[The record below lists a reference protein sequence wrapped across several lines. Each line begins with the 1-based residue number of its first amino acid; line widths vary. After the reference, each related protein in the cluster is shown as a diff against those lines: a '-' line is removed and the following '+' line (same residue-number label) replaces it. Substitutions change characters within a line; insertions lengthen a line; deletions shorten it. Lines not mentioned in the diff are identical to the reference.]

1 MRAPNGYFLLAFR
14 ALPSVPKKVPP
25 HPIWNI
31 RERQRAN
38 SNGRSQESPV
48 ETPAG
53 TIEQTVLKLHNTIN
67 VEVVGDRWLTNL
79 RPKSRLESI
88 S

>member
-1 MRAPNGYFLLAFR
+1 MGALQMSATNASSEWI
-14 ALPSVPKKVPP
+14 LPSGLSRIAFGAKKVPP

-38 SNGRSQESPV
+38 SNGRSQESPA

-67 VEVVGDRWLTNL
+67 VEVVGDR
-79 RPKSRLESI
+79 
-88 S
+88 